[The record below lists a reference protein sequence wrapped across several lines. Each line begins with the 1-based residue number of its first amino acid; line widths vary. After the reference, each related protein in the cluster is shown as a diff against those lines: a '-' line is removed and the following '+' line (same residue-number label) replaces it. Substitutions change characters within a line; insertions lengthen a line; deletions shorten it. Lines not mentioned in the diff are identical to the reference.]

1 MPEALLPEAFLPEV
15 IRQNLPFLLA
25 GLAMTA
31 RLAAIGIVGGTLL
44 GLLVGVIRYARV
56 PVLSPLAALYVEIV
70 RGTPLLV
77 VLFVCYFAIPALLG
91 YRTSAVNAAALGF
104 VLFIAA
110 YLAEDVRSGLRSVP
124 PGLAR
129 AGLATGLTRFQVF
142 RLIVLP
148 QALRRIIPPVFSQY
162 VRLFKFTS
170 VASVIGVRELTGSAL
185 LVNAREFQPVVILAT
200 VALTYLVFCSAL
212 SLVGRLLYARLSI
225 RT

>member
-1 MPEALLPEAFLPEV
+1 MPEPVLAAVVPEV
-15 IRQNLPFLLA
+15 IRDNLPFLAA
-25 GLAMTA
+25 GFAMTL
-31 RLAAIGIVGGTLL
+31 RLAAVGIVGGSLVGLLL
-44 GLLVGVIRYARV
+44 GLLRHAEI
-56 PVLSPLAALYVEIV
+56 PVLSRLAALYIEIV

-77 VLFVCYFAIPALLG
+77 VLFVCYFAIPALAG
-91 YRTSAVNAAALGF
+91 YRTTAVAAASLGF

-124 PGLAR
+124 SGLVR
-129 AGLATGLTRFQVF
+129 AGLATGLTRWQAF

-162 VRLFKFTS
+162 VRLLKFTS

-185 LVNAREFQPVVILAT
+185 LVNAREFQPVAIIAT
-200 VALTYLVFCSAL
+200 AAVTYLVVCSGL
-212 SLVGRLLYARLSI
+212 SLVGRLLDARLSI